1 VAVELGG
8 RLGDARHGAVC
19 GTPPEPR
26 NPLKVVGATGFEPAT
41 SRSQSERSTRLSH
54 APTAIALRLYVS
66 FADAGR
72 AVRDRRDSCGAV
84 TPAPAAGYW
93 KYGFTPC
100 GSGVLSSATI
110 IDEI

>member
-1 VAVELGG
+1 MTGIDL
-8 RLGDARHGAVC
+8 R
-19 GTPPEPR
+19 
-26 NPLKVVGATGFEPAT
+26 KVVGATGFEPAT
-41 SRSQSERSTRLSH
+41 PCAQGRCATRLRY

-66 FADAGR
+66 FADAPNATA
-72 AVRDRRDSCGAV
+72 AVLA
-84 TPAPAAGYW
+84 APAGYW

>member
-1 VAVELGG
+1 M
-8 RLGDARHGAVC
+8 
-19 GTPPEPR
+19 
-26 NPLKVVGATGFEPAT
+26 VGATGFEPAT
-41 SRSQSERSTRLSH
+41 PCAQGRCATRLRY

-66 FADAGR
+66 FADAP
-72 AVRDRRDSCGAV
+72 RDPQSGEIREPHKRRPSQMPPPDERPDLRP
-84 TPAPAAGYW
+84 TGYW